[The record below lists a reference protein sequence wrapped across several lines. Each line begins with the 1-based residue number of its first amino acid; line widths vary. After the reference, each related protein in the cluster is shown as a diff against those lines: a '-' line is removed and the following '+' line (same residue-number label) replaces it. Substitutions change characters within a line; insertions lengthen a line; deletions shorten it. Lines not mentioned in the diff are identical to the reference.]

1 MCLYV
6 KEENTNLAIAEKD
19 ITCYK
24 ILNKAVGYLSGK
36 TLYRTPFFMIPV
48 ELGERVVAEGR
59 QEFGRKTYPFRKH
72 FTHVANGGFIHT
84 FASMQG
90 IKSFFKNWKEDY
102 SFNLYDCVVVKCYIP
117 KGAQYYKGIFEGTG
131 LASYAS
137 TELVYG
143 KETIEMTS
151 QADYMHKCVRVSVRV
166 RE

>member
-6 KEENTNLAIAEKD
+6 KEENATLTTAKKD

-24 ILNKAVGYLSGK
+24 ILRKSSNQFSGSNQFGEVCYK
-36 TLYRTPFFMIPV
+36 TPFFYCNV
-48 ELGERVVAEGR
+48 KLGERVVAEGY
-59 QEFGRKTYPFRKH
+59 QEFGRRSFPFKKD

-90 IKSFFKNWKEDY
+90 IKSFFKNWKEEY
-102 SFNLYDCVVVKCYIP
+102 SFGLYDYVVVKCHIP
-117 KGAQYYKGIFEGTG
+117 KGAQYYKGIFEATG

-143 KETIEMTS
+143 KEAIDTETL
-151 QADYMHKCVRVSVRV
+151 
-166 RE
+166 